1 MGQRIHCHTVREKPC
16 RRKPPVTGGEVWQG
30 KFSGGGGI
38 PGTAGD
44 QKGLYSVHPAVRYAQ
59 TVAEKMAARTGRSLQ
74 AWADFVRTDG
84 PKSDS
89 ERRTWLAE
97 EHDLRGTT
105 LLMIVDYAA
114 GRRQTID
121 PDAYLEAAPA
131 FIDALYSGEKE
142 RLRPIHDR
150 IVEMAKGLGHDIQV
164 CPRSMMVPI
173 YRKHLIAEIK
183 PSSHM
188 RVNLNL
194 SLRDA
199 AGRVSRRLNET
210 GVGYRSRITHC
221 FEIHSLRE
229 VDDEVEDWLDIAYRI
244 DV

>member
-1 MGQRIHCHTVREKPC
+1 
-16 RRKPPVTGGEVWQG
+16 
-30 KFSGGGGI
+30 
-38 PGTAGD
+38 
-44 QKGLYSVHPAVRYAQ
+44 
-59 TVAEKMAARTGRSLQ
+59 MAARTGRSLE
-74 AWADFVRTDG
+74 AWTDFVQRNG

-97 EHDLRGTT
+97 EHDLRGTM

-121 PDAYLEAAPA
+121 PDAYLKAAPG
-131 FIDALYSGEKE
+131 FIDSLYSGLKE
-142 RLRPIHDR
+142 PLRPIHDR
-150 IVEMAKGLGHDIQV
+150 IVEMVKGLGHDIRV
-164 CPRSMMVPI
+164 CPRTRTVPI
-173 YRKHLIAEIK
+173 YRKHLIAEIR

-194 SLRDA
+194 ALRDA
-199 AGRVSRRLNET
+199 GARVSRRLNET
-210 GVGYRSRITHC
+210 GVATRSRITHC